1 MISVQ
6 RDDFDIAEQYRA
18 LREEGSNA
26 GGIATFTGLVREF
39 YDPETVKNTEPR
51 VESLTLEHYPG
62 MTEKVLADIVAKARA
77 RWDVLA
83 CRVIHRIGELHASD
97 QIVYVGVA
105 STHRGDA
112 FAAAEFIMDY
122 LKTSA
127 PFWKKQNTSAGSEW
141 IESRTADHVARERW
155 NDEQGL
161 DVQQ

>member
-6 RDDFDIAEQYRA
+6 TQDFDIGEQHRILLAEA
-18 LREEGSNA
+18 KNA
-26 GGIATFTGLVREF
+26 GGVATFTGLVREF
-39 YDPETVKNTEPR
+39 YEPDVGRTAPR
-51 VESLTLEHYPG
+51 VESLYLEHYPG
-62 MTEKVLADIVAKARA
+62 MTEKALADIVSQART

-83 CRVIHRIGELHASD
+83 CRVIHRVGELRAGD

-127 PFWKKQNTSAGSEW
+127 PFWKKQNTGQGAQW
-141 IESRTADHVARERW
+141 IESRASDEDARKRW
-155 NDEQGL
+155 DK
-161 DVQQ
+161 

>member
-6 RDDFDIAEQYRA
+6 TDDFDIGKEYRA
-18 LREEGSNA
+18 LQAESRNA
-26 GGIATFTGLVREF
+26 GAIATFTGLVREF
-39 YDPETVKNTEPR
+39 HEPAAGEPR
-51 VESLTLEHYPG
+51 VESLYLEHYPG
-62 MTEKVLADIVAKARA
+62 MTEKALTDIVNQART

-83 CRVIHRIGELHASD
+83 CRVIHRVGELRAGD

-127 PFWKKQNTSAGSEW
+127 PFWKKQNTARGAQW
-141 IESRTADHVARERW
+141 IESRAADADARARW
-155 NDEQGL
+155 ED
-161 DVQQ
+161 